1 MDELRWILLIVGLL
15 ILAGIYF
22 FADPSQR
29 SGGNSWLRRD
39 DIGDGHDEDADEL
52 SDSGSNPH
60 NLDAPDEYMERE
72 LDSLGELIN
81 ADRQAGLAASPEE
94 SGGQALSRE
103 PEKIVTLFLRPRDD
117 GRINGA
123 DILEAAQ
130 NAGLV
135 YGEMNIF
142 HRMHEQQGSQTA
154 IFSLA
159 DMMAPG
165 AFEISRIREMSTPG
179 LCLFL
184 TLPNQMSALDAW
196 DAMHAAGQRLAGLL
210 GTELMDDS
218 QSSLS
223 HQCVAHIR
231 DEMREYD
238 RQAASG
244 HPSPTDSR
252 DG

>member
-1 MDELRWILLIVGLL
+1 MDELRWILLVVGLL

-29 SGGNSWLRRD
+29 AGGDSVLRQ
-39 DIGDGHDEDADEL
+39 DEEENDLKGAADN
-52 SDSGSNPH
+52 DSKA
-60 NLDAPDEYMERE
+60 LDTDVPDEQMARE
-72 LDSLGELIN
+72 LDQLSALISE
-81 ADRQAGLAASPEE
+81 DRNAGLGTARPEYAE
-94 SGGQALSRE
+94 AALSSE
-103 PEKIVTLFLRPRDD
+103 PEKIVTLFLRPRGD

-130 NAGLV
+130 SAGLV
-135 YGEMNIF
+135 YGEMQIF
-142 HRMHEQQGSQTA
+142 HRMHEYQGNRAA

-165 AFEISRIREMSTPG
+165 SFEMSRISELSTPG
-179 LCLFL
+179 LCLFM

-196 DAMHAAGQRLAGLL
+196 DAMQAAGRRLADILD
-210 GTELMDDS
+210 TELLDDS

-223 HQCVAHIR
+223 HQCIAHIR

-238 RQAASG
+238 RQVETGRPTA
-244 HPSPTDSR
+244 TDSR